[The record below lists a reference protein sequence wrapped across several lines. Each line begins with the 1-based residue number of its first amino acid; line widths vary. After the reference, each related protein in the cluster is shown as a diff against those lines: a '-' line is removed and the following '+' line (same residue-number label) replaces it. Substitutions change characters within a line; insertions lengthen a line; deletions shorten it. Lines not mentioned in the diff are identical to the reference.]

1 MNGMFALAKRNTL
14 CFFRDRSSVVF
25 SLMGVIVVIMLYL
38 LFLKN
43 MLVES
48 YPEIPGMSHLMDSW
62 VLSGILGIVAVT
74 TSAGSLQIMI
84 EDKTGGKIKDI
95 MMAPMRPSHIAAG
108 YIISTFVVGL
118 MMSIITLVIAVVCLV
133 VTGCPVSVGGIAVSV
148 VLLIPSSLSGS
159 VIIYAVTSFLK
170 STGAFSG
177 FFTVISILIGFLTG
191 IYMPM
196 GTMPGAMNTVCTL
209 LPATHMASLF
219 RQNLGSEALNDIM
232 SSAPAGTIDD
242 FRLDM
247 GYDLS
252 LGSFNF
258 TPSMSI
264 IYVFLIS
271 LLFFF
276 IAVVGMYRMDVRK
289 R

>member
-1 MNGMFALAKRNTL
+1 MNGVFALAKRNTL

-48 YPEIPGMSHLMDSW
+48 YSEIPGMSHLIDSW

-84 EDKTGGKIKDI
+84 EDKTGGKIRDI
-95 MMAPMRPSHIAAG
+95 MMAPMDPSHIAAG
-108 YIISTFVVGL
+108 YILSTFIVGL
-118 MMSIITLVIAVVCLV
+118 IMSIVTLIIAAVCLI
-133 VTGCPVSVGGIAVSV
+133 VTGCPVSIGGIAVSA

-196 GTMPGAMNTVCTL
+196 GTMPGAMNTIGTL

-219 RQNLGSEALNDIM
+219 RQNLGSEALNDTM
-232 SSAPAGTIDD
+232 SSAPTGMMDG

-252 LGSFNF
+252 LGNFSF

-264 IYVFLIS
+264 IYVFLVS
-271 LLFFF
+271 LLFFI
-276 IAVVGMYRMDVRK
+276 IAVAGMYRTNLMK

>member
-1 MNGMFALAKRNTL
+1 MNGAFALAKRNAL

-48 YPEIPGMSHLMDSW
+48 YSEIPGMSHLVDSW

-95 MMAPMRPSHIAAG
+95 MMAPMSPSLIAAG
-108 YIISTFVVGL
+108 YILSTFIVGL
-118 MMSIITLVIAVVCLV
+118 IMSIVTLVIAVVCLIA
-133 VTGCPVSVGGIAVSV
+133 TGCPVSVGGIAVSA

-196 GTMPGAMNTVCTL
+196 GTMPGAMNTIGTL

-219 RQNLGSEALNDIM
+219 RQNLGSEALNDTV
-232 SSAPAGTIDD
+232 SSAPVGMMDG

-252 LGSFNF
+252 LGNYVF
-258 TPSMSI
+258 TPSASI
-264 IYVFLIS
+264 IYVFAVS
-271 LLFFF
+271 LLFFI
-276 IAVVGMYRMDVRK
+276 IAVAGLYRTDVK
-289 R
+289 KK